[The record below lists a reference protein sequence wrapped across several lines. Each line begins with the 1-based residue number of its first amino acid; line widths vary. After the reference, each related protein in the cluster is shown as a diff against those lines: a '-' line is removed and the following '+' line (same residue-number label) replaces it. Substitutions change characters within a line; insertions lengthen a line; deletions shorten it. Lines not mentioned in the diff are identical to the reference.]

1 MSIKTSYNSPWE
13 RDIKIYLQLLNIFSF
28 YFDIYSL
35 FQLLVNTLESYKFI
49 DFCRQALK
57 PLLIQN
63 FFCKNK
69 GMRAKE
75 IT

>member
-13 RDIKIYLQLLNIFSF
+13 RDIKIYLHLLNIFSF

-49 DFCRQALK
+49 DFCR
-57 PLLIQN
+57 
-63 FFCKNK
+63 
-69 GMRAKE
+69 
-75 IT
+75 